1 MPKEPDIYIRPRV
14 AVDAHASS
22 AGAQTLRSSVGQL
35 INAGNVIAVGDE
47 SGISKIFDAAK
58 DWEEWFDG
66 LKPEETD
73 EVPGP
78 T

>member
-47 SGISKIFDAAK
+47 GGIIETFDNEQ
-58 DWEEWFDG
+58 DWEKWFDSVDI
-66 LKPEETD
+66 KKEPQ
-73 EVPGP
+73 
-78 T
+78 

>member
-47 SGISKIFDAAK
+47 GGIIKTFDK
-58 DWEEWFDG
+58 VQDWEKWFDS
-66 LKPEETD
+66 LDVKKESQ
-73 EVPGP
+73 
-78 T
+78 

>member
-35 INAGNVIAVGDE
+35 INAGNVIAVGAE
-47 SGISKIFDAAK
+47 AGIIETFDNEK
-58 DWEEWFDG
+58 DWEKWFDS
-66 LKPEETD
+66 LDVKKDPQ
-73 EVPGP
+73 
-78 T
+78 

>member
-14 AVDAHASS
+14 AVDAHAST

-47 SGISKIFDAAK
+47 DGIIETFDSAQ
-58 DWEEWFDG
+58 DWEKWFDS
-66 LKPEETD
+66 LDIKKEPQ
-73 EVPGP
+73 
-78 T
+78 